1 MAWTRALSS
10 SVSSFRGDDDDDDDK
25 NDDNDD
31 SGGGNLPRGSG
42 TKLNNSGVK
51 V

>member
-1 MAWTRALSS
+1 MSS

>member
-1 MAWTRALSS
+1 MTQALSS
-10 SVSSFRGDDDDDDDK
+10 SVSSFRGDDDDDDDDDK
-25 NDDNDD
+25 HDDNDD

>member
-1 MAWTRALSS
+1 MSS
-10 SVSSFRGDDDDDDDK
+10 SVSSFRGDDDNDDDK

>member
-1 MAWTRALSS
+1 MSS
-10 SVSSFRGDDDDDDDK
+10 SVSSFRGDDDNDDDK

-31 SGGGNLPRGSG
+31 SGGGNLPRGSV

>member
-1 MAWTRALSS
+1 MSS

-42 TKLNNSGVK
+42 TKLNNSSVK